1 MIAFHS
7 SCILQVFQLPFSYVT
22 CSQPTSIWFFGRGL
36 KVLVLLVGQS
46 LLVSTSQRPKGV
58 VYFGEIIHTTAVLT
72 EASDI

>member
-1 MIAFHS
+1 M
-7 SCILQVFQLPFSYVT
+7 
-22 CSQPTSIWFFGRGL
+22 
-36 KVLVLLVGQS
+36 LVLLVGQS